1 VILYN
6 ELLVLPFW
14 GFDRYTK
21 EAIAEREA
29 MQETRRTFLIEQQKK
44 LDTSTESIDIDK

>member
-6 ELLVLPFW
+6 ELIVLPFW
-14 GFDRYTK
+14 SFDRYTK

-44 LDTSTESIDIDK
+44 LDTITESIDIDK

>member
-6 ELLVLPFW
+6 EFVVLPFW

-21 EAIAEREA
+21 EAIADREA

-44 LDTSTESIDIDK
+44 FDVRAETIDID